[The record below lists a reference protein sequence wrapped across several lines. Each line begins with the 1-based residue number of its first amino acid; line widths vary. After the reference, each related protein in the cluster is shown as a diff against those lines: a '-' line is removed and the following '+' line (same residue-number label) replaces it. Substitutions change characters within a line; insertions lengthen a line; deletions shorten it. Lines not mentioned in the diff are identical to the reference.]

1 VTIDPMSARPNKFA
15 LILIIFI
22 SLLVLLT
29 VAVSLSIDLSRF
41 QVRISTQEGQAA
53 LQGVSNPGQLEAA
66 LKQHPSN
73 NLLQLMARS
82 TKAVND
88 TKGAID
94 RLSAQIE
101 PARLSKELNFSSV
114 SRDELD
120 AFRRDLKTAET
131 NAQAFLPRYAAIFKA
146 EHDQIERATVS
157 LYVPKEIAGQI
168 LDGVTQR
175 HARALKAI
183 SLTLSARAD
192 YYRAYDQY
200 IAFLSSE
207 LGSFKVVAG
216 QFIFPLQRTVERY
229 NTAAQAMTS
238 AGRRVTELE
247 DDMKKQEQPL
257 PEEWLQLTGAK

>member
-1 VTIDPMSARPNKFA
+1 MARRPTTSA
-15 LILIIFI
+15 LILIAFI

-41 QVRISTQEGQAA
+41 QARVSTQEGQAA
-53 LQGVSNPGQLEAA
+53 LQGISNPGQLEAA

-73 NLLQLMARS
+73 NILQLMARS

-101 PARLSKELNFSSV
+101 PARISKELNFSSV
-114 SRDELD
+114 TRDELD

-131 NAQAFLPRYAAIFKA
+131 NARAFLPRYAAIFKA

-168 LDGVTQR
+168 LDGVAQR

-192 YYRAYDQY
+192 YYSAYDKY

-247 DDMKKQEQPL
+247 DDMKKQEQPI

>member
-1 VTIDPMSARPNKFA
+1 MARRPTTSA
-15 LILIIFI
+15 LILIAFI

-41 QVRISTQEGQAA
+41 QARVSTQEGQAA
-53 LQGVSNPGQLEAA
+53 LQGISNPGQLEAA

-101 PARLSKELNFSSV
+101 PARISKELNFSSP

-131 NAQAFLPRYAAIFKA
+131 NAQTFLPRYTAIFKA

-168 LDGVTQR
+168 LDGVAQR

-247 DDMKKQEQPL
+247 DDMKKQEQPI

>member
-1 VTIDPMSARPNKFA
+1 MSPRPNTSA
-15 LILIIFI
+15 LIWIAFF

-29 VAVSLSIDLSRF
+29 VAISLSIDLSKF

-53 LQGVSNPGQLEAA
+53 LQGISNPSQLEGA

-101 PARLSKELNFSSV
+101 PARLSKEPDFSSV
-114 SRDELD
+114 TRDELD
-120 AFRRDLKTAET
+120 SFRRDLKTAET
-131 NAQAFLPRYAAIFKA
+131 NAQTFLPRYAAVLKA
-146 EHDQIERATVS
+146 EHDQIENATVS

-168 LDGVTQR
+168 LAGVTQR
-175 HARALKAI
+175 HAGTLNAI

-192 YYRAYDQY
+192 YYRAYGQY

-229 NTAAQAMTS
+229 SIAAQAMTS

-247 DDMKKQEQPL
+247 DAMKKQEQPL
-257 PEEWLQLTGAK
+257 PQEWLQLTGAK